1 MHMKM
6 TRNAARVLSVV
17 MALAMVLA
25 MAVPAGA
32 ESDAVSVELVLAS
45 EGIEAS
51 GKVTVSP
58 DLVAS
63 VGARLLL
70 NGQTF
75 ADLTGYFSAQAA
87 AVESGFLDKTYGVDF
102 ATLAENLKTSIF
114 APDSGS
120 RFALDQESFDQLQ
133 GLFSGSLDSQL
144 PDLSGL
150 DPEALNGAFQALG
163 AAASQAMDGIGN
175 KLAMESAPATVTV
188 NGQDI
193 SVTRAK
199 VTAGTEAL
207 IAFYDSLL
215 TSLEGDTELQ
225 NAVAVIVDFVSVLAA
240 SEGDDSIPDGA
251 TAVQTILGNMDEI
264 RQELTQSLTEAG
276 IAVAL
281 TVCMTE
287 EENPVQLAMDITVDG
302 QTVSGSLLMSE
313 NQDYIRLEMVDVD
326 GTVSALQYDLTVNTG
341 LAFGFHFGSYEGENE
356 TFSLVYD
363 QDSQAQTFDV
373 AVTTT
378 DTDYGTGEVTSSDT
392 TVSGSYANSDN
403 LFTLVVDKVNGE
415 SFGGTLTLNVRTD
428 DTVTMPAFS
437 ELTRLE
443 ETEFASVVETL
454 QTGLATIGQLFGS
467 AADSITPAA

>member
-144 PDLSGL
+144 PDL
-150 DPEALNGAFQALG
+150 DPEALDGAFQALG

-188 NGQDI
+188 NGRDI

-199 VTAGTEAL
+199 VTVGTEAL

-240 SEGDDSIPDGA
+240 SGGDDSIPDGA
-251 TAVQTILGNMDEI
+251 TAVQTILGNMDGI
-264 RQELTQSLTEAG
+264 RQELTQTLTEAG

-313 NQDYIRLEMVDVD
+313 NQDYIRLEMVDAD

-378 DTDYGTGEVTSSDT
+378 DTDYETGEVTSSDT
-392 TVSGSYANSDN
+392 TVSGSYANSDD

-443 ETEFASVVETL
+443 ETEFASVVEAL

>member
-1 MHMKM
+1 MKM

-144 PDLSGL
+144 PDL
-150 DPEALNGAFQALG
+150 DPEALDGAFQALG

-188 NGQDI
+188 NGRDI

-199 VTAGTEAL
+199 VTVGTEAL

-240 SEGDDSIPDGA
+240 SGGDDSIPDGA
-251 TAVQTILGNMDEI
+251 TAVQTILGNMDGI
-264 RQELTQSLTEAG
+264 RQELTQTLTEAG

-313 NQDYIRLEMVDVD
+313 NQDYIRLEMVDAD

-378 DTDYGTGEVTSSDT
+378 DTDYETGEVTSSDT
-392 TVSGSYANSDN
+392 TVSGSYANSDD

-443 ETEFASVVETL
+443 ETEFASVVEAL

>member
-133 GLFSGSLDSQL
+133 
-144 PDLSGL
+144 
-150 DPEALNGAFQALG
+150 
-163 AAASQAMDGIGN
+163 AAWTASCPTC
-175 KLAMESAPATVTV
+175 PAW
-188 NGQDI
+188 
-193 SVTRAK
+193 
-199 VTAGTEAL
+199 
-207 IAFYDSLL
+207 
-215 TSLEGDTELQ
+215 
-225 NAVAVIVDFVSVLAA
+225 
-240 SEGDDSIPDGA
+240 IP
-251 TAVQTILGNMDEI
+251 
-264 RQELTQSLTEAG
+264 R
-276 IAVAL
+276 
-281 TVCMTE
+281 
-287 EENPVQLAMDITVDG
+287 
-302 QTVSGSLLMSE
+302 
-313 NQDYIRLEMVDVD
+313 R
-326 GTVSALQYDLTVNTG
+326 
-341 LAFGFHFGSYEGENE
+341 
-356 TFSLVYD
+356 
-363 QDSQAQTFDV
+363 
-373 AVTTT
+373 
-378 DTDYGTGEVTSSDT
+378 
-392 TVSGSYANSDN
+392 
-403 LFTLVVDKVNGE
+403 
-415 SFGGTLTLNVRTD
+415 
-428 DTVTMPAFS
+428 
-437 ELTRLE
+437 
-443 ETEFASVVETL
+443 
-454 QTGLATIGQLFGS
+454 
-467 AADSITPAA
+467 